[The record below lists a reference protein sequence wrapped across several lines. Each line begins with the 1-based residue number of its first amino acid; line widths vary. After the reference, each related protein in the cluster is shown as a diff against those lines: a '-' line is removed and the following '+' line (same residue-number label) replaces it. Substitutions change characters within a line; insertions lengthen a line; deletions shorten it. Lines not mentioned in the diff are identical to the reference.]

1 MTDPIA
7 DMLTRIRNA
16 QMVKKSDVVI
26 PYSKLKF
33 NILSL
38 LAKEGWLQAV
48 SKIEPSSSKQVK
60 SKTSRSPSSERAS
73 RFTTLAV
80 KLKYNSE
87 QRPHINQL
95 KRVSKPGRR
104 VYVSK
109 DKIPLVLNGKGTSII
124 STSRGLLTDKD
135 ARKQKVGGEVI
146 CEIY

>member
-16 QMVKKSDVVI
+16 QMVKKFELVM

-33 NILSL
+33 NILTL
-38 LAKEGWLQAV
+38 LAKQGWIESV
-48 SKIEPSSSKQVK
+48 KKIEPGEIKSAGFRKQLHE
-60 SKTSRSPSSERAS
+60 SLNNRFAS
-73 RFTTLAV
+73 LLV
-80 KLKYNSE
+80 KLKYDSDKK
-87 QRPHINQL
+87 PHISQL

-109 DKIPLVLNGKGTSII
+109 NQIPYVLNGKGLSII
-124 STSRGLLTDKD
+124 STSHGLLTDKQ
-135 ARKQKVGGEVI
+135 ARQKKIGGEVI